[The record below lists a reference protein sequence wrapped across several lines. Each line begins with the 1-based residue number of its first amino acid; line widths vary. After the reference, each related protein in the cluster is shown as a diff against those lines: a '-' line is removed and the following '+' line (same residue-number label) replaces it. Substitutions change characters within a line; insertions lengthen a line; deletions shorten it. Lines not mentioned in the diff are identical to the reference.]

1 MRSLVVLLVEHGDT
15 TDPVTQLIDDAFF
28 VKGGMV
34 ENYDLAVDVTEEEA
48 NFFFP
53 GDLLSTIIGR
63 NNPEPVIPVNAAFVM
78 AGRGWDGKS

>member
-1 MRSLVVLLVEHGDT
+1 MLLVEHGET

-28 VKGGMV
+28 AKDATV

-63 NNPEPVIPVNAAFVM
+63 NNPAPVIPVNAMFVA
-78 AGRGWDGKS
+78 AGRGWDGNG